1 MAGSAPTQLCELHGG
16 RAANGGSWLSHIFG
30 GGPKP
35 PPTGVDGQI
44 VPGQTGPGAP
54 VDGNGAAIG
63 NGTNGTEGEAGQKKK
78 GALQK
83 IFGIFGGKKKDPDKA
98 KPPPEKGDSP

>member
-1 MAGSAPTQLCELHGG
+1 LCELHGG

-30 GGPKP
+30 GGQRAPQV
-35 PPTGVDGQI
+35 GADGQI
-44 VPGQTGPGAP
+44 VPGEAGPGVP
-54 VDGNGAAIG
+54 VDANGAVSA
-63 NGTNGTEGEAGQKKK
+63 NGTNGTEGETEQKKK

>member
-1 MAGSAPTQLCELHGG
+1 VG
-16 RAANGGSWLSHIFG
+16 ANG
-30 GGPKP
+30 
-35 PPTGVDGQI
+35 TANANRAE
-44 VPGQTGPGAP
+44 GA
-54 VDGNGAAIG
+54 
-63 NGTNGTEGEAGQKKK
+63 EGEAGQKKK